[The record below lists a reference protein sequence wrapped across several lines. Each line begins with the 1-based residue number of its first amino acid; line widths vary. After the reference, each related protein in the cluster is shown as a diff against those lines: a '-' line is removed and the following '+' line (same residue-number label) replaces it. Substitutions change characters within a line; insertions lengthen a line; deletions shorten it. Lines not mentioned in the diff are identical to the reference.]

1 MKKFLAIFCFFLA
14 LTNLSSQ
21 VSLLKDI
28 NIDSASSEVN
38 AIFKAD
44 GFAYFKYKNASGLYN
59 ILKTDGT
66 VREKVL
72 PYDVEVITQAVYG
85 EGLVYFSDGVHL
97 WVADGTPGGF
107 REVLFY
113 GVPPTSI
120 HSFAYSG
127 GTLWFSGNSGD
138 DWELYWCDS
147 YFAQEIEIN
156 PSGSSSPSGLTDFN
170 GTLYFMADDGV
181 NGFELFKAE
190 HLSPLEYSATLVKDI
205 FPGDNS
211 SYPTWFC
218 VWNNIL
224 YFSANDGVNGKELWK
239 SNGTTVGTVMVA
251 DIFPGED
258 GSEPTGLTGLGGS
271 IVLFTADN
279 GISGFELWK
288 TNGTAAGTSLV
299 KDICTGPESSYP
311 SRLTLVGGTV
321 YFTAF
326 EPNTGNELWKTNGT
340 TAATVLVKDI
350 ELGPTGSSP
359 KNFTAGTTHIYFS
372 ASTIVNGREMYSST
386 GTAPTT
392 KLMADIG
399 PGPVDGSSKA
409 DAWLSLGN
417 TLFFPAR
424 NPAIGKELWKSNGTA
439 AGTTLFQDCL
449 NSDSYPTGFT
459 KSGNVLFFSAGTDS
473 LGGELW
479 KTNGT
484 EAGTVLVKDIHPGH
498 GSANPQNFTDLN
510 GLLIFSA
517 RDGGQGYEIWASD
530 GSAAGTILL
539 KDIGDG
545 WGGSKPRNLKKIGKS
560 VYFGATNTTMGV
572 ELYKTDGTPDGTVL
586 VKDINL
592 GQESSNPSELYEIG
606 GGISLFMATTATQGR
621 ELWKTDG
628 TDAGTVL
635 VKDIGPFSGI
645 GYTYSDGAVL
655 NGIFYFKAS
664 NGTNGNELWRSDGT
678 VAGTYMV
685 KDINTGIPSSAPFS
699 FTTMGNAVYFVAF
712 TPSKGCEVWKTDGTA
727 AGTVMLKDISV
738 GSSGSIEENLV
749 SFQNIF
755 TVVNGNL
762 YFSARTLAAGY
773 ELWKSDGT
781 AAGTSRIKDINP
793 GSQNSTPYA
802 LGATSNLLLL
812 SAYHPSFGDELWQSD
827 GTTNGTFMV
836 QDIYGGDVSSVS
848 PSIASKGAVLDNK
861 FIFGGMNNFNG
872 FEVLAY
878 TLPAGATPVIASART
893 DEAAQETSAAAQSQI
908 FKVYPNPANEVAY
921 LEFFEKTAGETQVR
935 ILDMAG
941 KMLSQQTVSDAENVE
956 INVADLPVG
965 IYLVQVSNAK
975 EQESRKLVVQR

>member
-1 MKKFLAIFCFFLA
+1 MKNILAVLCFFLA
-14 LTNLSSQ
+14 LTKLSSQ

-59 ILKTDGT
+59 IMKTDGT

-85 EGLVYFSDGVHL
+85 EGLVYFSDGTHL

-107 REVLFY
+107 REILFY

-127 GTLWFSGNSGD
+127 GTLWFSGNNGGD
-138 DWELYWCDS
+138 SELYWCDS
-147 YFAQEIEIN
+147 YFAGEIEIN
-156 PSGSSSPSGLTDFN
+156 PLSSSSPSGLTDFN

-190 HLSPLEYSATLVKDI
+190 HLSPVDYSVTLVKDI
-205 FPGDNS
+205 FPGDNG

-239 SNGTTVGTVMVA
+239 SNGTTAGTVMVA

-279 GISGFELWK
+279 GTSGFELWK
-288 TNGTAAGTSLV
+288 TNGTAAGTTLI
-299 KDICTGPESSYP
+299 KDICTGSNGSYP

-340 TAATVLVKDI
+340 ATATVLVKDI
-350 ELGPTGSSP
+350 ELGPASSSP

-372 ASTIVNGREMYSST
+372 ATTSATGREVYSST

-399 PGPVDGSSKA
+399 PGNLDGSSKA

-424 NPAIGKELWKSNGTA
+424 SPAIGKELWKSNGTT

-449 NSDSYPTGFT
+449 NSDSYPSGFT
-459 KSGNVLFFSAGTDS
+459 KSGGVLFFSAGTDS

-484 EAGTVLVKDIHPGH
+484 EAGTVLVKDIYPGH

-517 RDGGQGYEIWASD
+517 NSPGHSYEIWASD
-530 GSAAGTILL
+530 GTTAGTIEL

-545 WGGSKPRNLKKIGKS
+545 WGGSKPRNLKKIGNS
-560 VYFGATNTTMGV
+560 VYFSARTTTTGF
-572 ELYKTDGTPDGTVL
+572 ELFKTDGTSNGTVM
-586 VKDINL
+586 VKDINQ
-592 GQESSNPSELYEIG
+592 GQDDSNPSELYEIG

-628 TDAGTVL
+628 TAAGTVL
-635 VKDIGPFSGI
+635 VKNIGPFSGI
-645 GYTYSDGAVL
+645 GYAYSDGAVL

-664 NGTNGNELWRSDGT
+664 NGTEGNELWRSDGT
-678 VAGTYMV
+678 EAGTYMV
-685 KDINTGIPSSAPFS
+685 KDINAGEPSSAPFS
-699 FTTMGNAVYFVAF
+699 FTTMGNSVYFVAF
-712 TPSKGCEVWKTDGTA
+712 TPSKGNEVWKTDGTA

-738 GSSGSIEENLV
+738 GSSGSIEENPEL
-749 SFQNIF
+749 FQNVF
-755 TVVNGNL
+755 TVVSGNL
-762 YFSARTLAAGY
+762 YFSAKNLATGY

-781 AAGTSRIKDINP
+781 AAGTIRIKDINP
-793 GSQNSTPYA
+793 GLQNSSPYA
-802 LGATSNLLLL
+802 LGTTSNLLLF
-812 SAYHPSFGDELWQSD
+812 SAYDPSFGDELWQSD
-827 GTTNGTFMV
+827 GTVNGTFMV

-848 PSIASKGAVLDNK
+848 SSVSSKGAVLDNK
-861 FIFGGMNNFNG
+861 FIFGGQNNFNG

-878 TLPAGATPVIASART
+878 TLPAGATLVSADDQT
-893 DEAAQETSAAAQSQI
+893 AEAKQVSAPAQDQI
-908 FKVYPNPANEVAY
+908 FKVYPNPANEVVY
-921 LEFFEKTAGETQVR
+921 LEFFEKTAGEMQVS
-935 ILDMAG
+935 ILDIAG
-941 KMLSQQTVSDAENVE
+941 KMFSQQTVSNADNVE
-956 INVADLPVG
+956 INVAGLPIGV
-965 IYLVQVSNAK
+965 YLVQVSNADR
-975 EQESRKLVVQR
+975 QESRKMVVQR